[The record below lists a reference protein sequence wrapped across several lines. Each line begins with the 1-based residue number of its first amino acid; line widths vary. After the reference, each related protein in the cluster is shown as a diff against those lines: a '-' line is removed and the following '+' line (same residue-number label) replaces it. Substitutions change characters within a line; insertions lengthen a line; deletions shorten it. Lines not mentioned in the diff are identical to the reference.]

1 MPSQIRMLE
10 NFQPSQM
17 EIPSQLLLNWSICST
32 YISRNLLRFFLI
44 ETPSQL
50 VLKWRISLWSS
61 KYRFICTLR
70 HCDISYITII
80 PKGIKYFV
88 LLSEYICNHQSLHTN
103 FLPSYIHYG
112 HFQLEFVS
120 ISQVL
125 NHMTCYKFEC
135 SHWWKIYLK
144 KSFTRFALQS
154 ECCNFNQWEHS
165 NYNRSCDL

>member
-1 MPSQIRMLE
+1 M
-10 NFQPSQM
+10 F
-17 EIPSQLLLNWSICST
+17 
-32 YISRNLLRFFLI
+32 YISRNLLRFCSI
-44 ETPSQL
+44 ETPTQL
-50 VLKWRISLWSS
+50 LLKWRISLWSS
-61 KYRFICTLR
+61 KYRFICALR

-88 LLSEYICNHQSLHTN
+88 LLSEYICNHQSLHNN

-144 KSFTRFALQS
+144 TSLKAFSHQRRAKPFNNLRSKADSFEKTHFWPRSHFKFDKSIIG
-154 ECCNFNQWEHS
+154 
-165 NYNRSCDL
+165 